1 MSFGPWE
8 LILIAALVLFFFGA
22 KRIPVIGRGI
32 GAAIRNFKG
41 EIREQDGPPS
51 DRTLE
56 EPKEPKEPDTS
67 GPSSLL

>member
-22 KRIPVIGRGI
+22 KRIPVIGRGL

-41 EIREQDGPPS
+41 EIREQDAPPS
-51 DRTLE
+51 DNRLE
-56 EPKEPKEPDTS
+56 EPPDNDRA
-67 GPSSLL
+67 